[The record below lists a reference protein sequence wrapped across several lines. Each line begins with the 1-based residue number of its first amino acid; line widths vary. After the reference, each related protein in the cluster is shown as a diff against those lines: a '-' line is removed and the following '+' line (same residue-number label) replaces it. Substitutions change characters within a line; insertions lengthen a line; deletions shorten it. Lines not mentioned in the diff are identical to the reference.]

1 MPSAFLSVT
10 PQVPGPADADRDPMA
25 WILVPRFLL
34 RVGGL
39 PFDTA
44 TRLAAPRTAAW
55 ADELLDGERALRES
69 GERLADTLQQRVAHS
84 LDDAA
89 ARRTLINLRRAVFNG
104 RAPKDLAAAARLL
117 PPAER
122 AALHHW
128 AAERERLAE
137 LRAAGEPIWAEEL
150 AAARAELRRITAETD
165 LRHGIQLSSPTL
177 DGQLDGYLRRPAD
190 APLSKRERRV
200 ERSLLEYLYRT
211 ACKTSPFS
219 TLTAVALGSFSGPG
233 RPAPRP
239 QTPGPALT
247 VEARG
252 WHKRGTTRL
261 NMAVLARLS
270 DLLAT
275 DPDIRRDL
283 PVRLTGGL
291 EVGPERVRYLRKLR
305 NTDSAATDTA
315 VTLEAVHERL
325 FYLPSG
331 EVLAEVLALFADG
344 ATRRFGEAVRA
355 LSDPAAGRPTAD
367 IESYLAQLL
376 RLGLLVVPELH
387 LDIHDPEPVRS
398 YRDGLRALGTDR
410 ADRIADLVARMD
422 ADTAAFADADPAGRR
437 ALLAGIEDTVRQAHQ
452 LLGRADAPVLRTLLY
467 EDTTLPGLTVTGDP
481 RRWTEQLTPGLRQ
494 LARILPAFDTN
505 LVRRL
510 VTKGYFTVRYGEGG
524 RCEDFLAFAHD
535 FGQDLYDNYSQRLL
549 RHRRF
554 DGTTPRSYDNWFRQ
568 PEITGIDRARAAV
581 ARGIARRHAERT
593 GSDQDLVLDEEFL
606 AAVEEELPPPGGIQ
620 PLSFFLQLADDGRSD
635 PTLVVNRVYSG
646 LTLLFSRFAHCFDET
661 LTESLRGALDAV
673 VPPDAVFAELKGGYD
688 TTNLNLHPAVTR
700 YEIVCPGE
708 TSFRP
713 AEEQIPVEDL
723 VIEHDPEADRLRLCS
738 RRLGVEVIPVYLGFL
753 LPMALPEVQQVLL
766 NFSCTSMAPLDLW
779 EGTGLLPDNTDSAD
793 NTDNTG
799 DTGHTDGVE
808 GGSDGSGVTFL
819 PRIRV
824 GEVVVQRASWHA
836 PADRLPPQV
845 PGRTE
850 AELFTAWR
858 AWQRAA
864 GLPRHVFASLGGEHK
879 PQYVDFDAY
888 LSVQLLETAVRRS
901 ASAVVFTEMLPGP
914 GQLWLRDG
922 WHRYVTELT
931 VELDGI
937 RTER

>member
-1 MPSAFLSVT
+1 MPSTFLSVT
-10 PQVPGPADADRDPMA
+10 PQVPDPAEEADRDPMA

-44 TRLAAPRTAAW
+44 TRLTAPRTAAW
-55 ADELLDGERALRES
+55 ADELLDGEEALKEC
-69 GERLADTLQQRVAHS
+69 GARLADTLQERVAQS

-104 RAPKDLAAAARLL
+104 RTPKGLDAAAELL
-117 PPAER
+117 PPADVE
-122 AALHHW
+122 ALRHW
-128 AAERERLAE
+128 AAERERLAA
-137 LRAAGEPIWAEEL
+137 LRAAGEAIRAEE
-150 AAARAELRRITAETD
+150 AATARAELRRITAESD

-177 DGQLDGYLRRPAD
+177 DGYLDDYLRRPAD
-190 APLSKRERRV
+190 AKLSKRERRL

-219 TLTAVALGSFSGPG
+219 TLTAVALGSFTSDPR
-233 RPAPRP
+233 RPAEA
-239 QTPGPALT
+239 PALSA
-247 VEARG
+247 EARG
-252 WHKRGTTRL
+252 WHKHSTTRL
-261 NMAVLARLS
+261 NMAVLARIS
-270 DLLAT
+270 ELLAG

-291 EVGPERVRYLRKLR
+291 EIGPERVRYLRKLR
-305 NTDSAATDTA
+305 NSDNVATDAA
-315 VTLEAVHERL
+315 VSLEAVHERL

-331 EVLAEVLALFADG
+331 EVLAEVLELFADG

-355 LSDPAAGRPTAD
+355 LSDPAAGRPAED
-367 IESYLAQLL
+367 IENYLAQLL

-398 YRDGLRALGTDR
+398 YRDGLRALGTDWG
-410 ADRIADLVARMD
+410 DHIADLVARMD

-437 ALLAGIEDTVRQAHQ
+437 ALLSGIEDTVRQAHER
-452 LLGRADAPVLRTLLY
+452 LGHADAPVLRTLLY
-467 EDTTLPGLTVTGDP
+467 EDTTLPGLTVTGDA
-481 RRWTEQLTPGLRQ
+481 RQWTERLTPGLRQ

-510 VTKGYFTVRYGEGG
+510 VTKGYFTVRFGKGG

-535 FGQDLYDNYSQRLL
+535 FGQDLWDNYSQRLL

-554 DGTTPRSYDNWFRQ
+554 TGTTPRQYDNWFRQ

-581 ARGIARRHAERT
+581 AQEIARRHAER
-593 GSDQDLVLDEEFL
+593 GGPDQDLVLDEEFL
-606 AAVEEELPPPGGIQ
+606 AAVEEELPQPGGIQ
-620 PLSFFLQLADDGRSD
+620 PLSFFLQLADDGRGD

-646 LTLLFSRFAHCFDET
+646 LTLLFSRFAHCFDDT

-673 VPPDAVFAELKGGYD
+673 VPSDAVFAELKGGYD
-688 TTNLNLHPAVTR
+688 TTNLNLHPSVTR

-713 AEEQIPVEDL
+713 EAEQIPVEDL
-723 VIEHDPEADRLRLCS
+723 VIEHDLEADRLRLRS

-753 LPMALPEVQQVLL
+753 LPMALPEIQQVLL
-766 NFSCTSMAPLDLW
+766 NFSYTSMAPLDLW
-779 EGTGLLPDNTDSAD
+779 EGTGLLPDTTTAAEDAGGESA
-793 NTDNTG
+793 
-799 DTGHTDGVE
+799 E
-808 GGSDGSGVTFL
+808 ESRVTFL
-819 PRIRV
+819 PRIRL

-836 PADRLPPQV
+836 PADRLPPAV
-845 PGRTE
+845 PGQSE

-864 GLPRHVFASLGGEHK
+864 GLPRYVFASLGGEHK
-879 PQYVDFDAY
+879 PQYVDFDSY
-888 LSVQLLETAVRRS
+888 LSVNLLETAVRRS
-901 ASAVVFTEMLPGP
+901 ASAVVFSEMLPGP
-914 GQLWLRDG
+914 EQLWLRDG